1 MVVAISAGACL
12 DLKLNRNDSIRF
24 IQKYSQK
31 IGGIEIGFGSWEEV
45 LNYTLE
51 EDTLKFV
58 KSLEFKSI
66 HMPVSNNKY
75 DNNIESKKVLG
86 KVSELAKEINANYLV
101 FHPNNIKDY
110 SVLDYGLKNCIE
122 NLNTKE
128 YNKGFQTVQEMKKV
142 LEENKG
148 LGLILDTCHML
159 EAGVE
164 PKDFL
169 ELKEYVKGIHLAVQ
183 WKQEDRIRTHGFLQ
197 ENPKQLEQIK
207 PLLKLDVPKIIESDF
222 YPEKVPMIEK
232 EIELIRSFENP

>member
-12 DLKLNRNDSIRF
+12 DLKLDRNDSIRF
-24 IQKYSQK
+24 IQKYSKK
-31 IGGIEIGFGSWEEV
+31 IDGIEIGFGSWEEV

-58 KSLEFKSI
+58 KSLKFKSI

-75 DNNIESKKVLG
+75 DNNTETKKVLG
-86 KVSELAKEINANYLV
+86 KVSELAKEINANHLV

-110 SVLDYGLKNCIE
+110 SVLDYNLNNCIE
-122 NLNTKE
+122 NLNSKE
-128 YNKGFQTVQEMKKV
+128 YNMGFRTVQEIRKV

-148 LGLILDTCHML
+148 LGLVLDTCHML
-159 EAGVE
+159 EVGVD

-183 WKQEDRIRTHGFLQ
+183 WKQGERVRTHGFLQ
-197 ENPKQLEQIK
+197 ENPEQLEQIK

-222 YPEKVPMIEK
+222 YPEKIPLIEK
-232 EIELIRSFENP
+232 EIELIKSLE